1 MKVFLIFSSN
11 YKKIGENIDACFCIL
26 TILIKEKSFHDKNI
40 KIDFDNFI
48 KDNYHLFER
57 NLIMD
62 FKLMNIET
70 LLRLKILHMSNF
82 INFICGNFEKQKD
95 NVEKILLLNQ
105 NDFYGLFSLSYI
117 RLIQSNIP
125 ESSELI
131 NSLLNKNEISKIP
144 FYNYSLNYMKIL
156 INETQK

>member
-1 MKVFLIFSSN
+1 
-11 YKKIGENIDACFCIL
+11 
-26 TILIKEKSFHDKNI
+26 
-40 KIDFDNFI
+40 
-48 KDNYHLFER
+48 
-57 NLIMD
+57 
-62 FKLMNIET
+62 MNIET

-105 NDFYGLFSLSYI
+105 NDFFGLFSLAYI